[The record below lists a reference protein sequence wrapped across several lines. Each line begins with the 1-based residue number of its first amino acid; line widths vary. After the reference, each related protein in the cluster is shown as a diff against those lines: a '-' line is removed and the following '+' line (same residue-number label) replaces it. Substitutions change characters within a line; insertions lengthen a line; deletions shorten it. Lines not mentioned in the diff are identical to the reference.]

1 MLDCRGFHGTGACVV
16 FLLIQSRI
24 ICNLH
29 GWPRTQYWM
38 LYVGGDTVKS
48 TGSEAH
54 RLWEGGTKTMLLL
67 FCLVMVMI

>member
-1 MLDCRGFHGTGACVV
+1 MLDCRGIHGTGACVV

-38 LYVGGDTVKS
+38 LYVGGRVIQSKVLAMKPIV
-48 TGSEAH
+48 GM
-54 RLWEGGTKTMLLL
+54 WN
-67 FCLVMVMI
+67 